1 MKDFDVKYADLQGI
15 HLVEANA
22 GTGKTYNISSL
33 FVRLIAETD
42 YEIHKLLV
50 LTFTEAATVEIRQRI
65 QSRCREVLERLEQPQ
80 NQASDGDEFLEH
92 CATKY
97 GAQDNIMHR
106 LQQAI
111 IAFDESQISTI
122 HGFCQKLLR
131 DYPFQFGVNPDFELL
146 PNPKP
151 MLLDVIRFYW
161 RMFFS
166 AEEHWVKNLF
176 QDTFLHTA
184 KGIRSPEEFYAQF
197 GDTLYNEFPIHP
209 KSALSSRFEEYCSS
223 RSVSFS
229 LHSLIQFI
237 EETSNPNDW
246 ADIGVEEEKKQLFHT
261 LTELWIREL
270 RRLFS
275 DEKKNRG
282 LLDYDD
288 LIRVV
293 ARGIMQS
300 NLEFLTVLRQ
310 SYPVALI
317 DEFQDTDT
325 YQFTIFKTLFEG
337 FPNGTLYLIG
347 DPKQAIFG
355 FRGAD
360 IHTYLE
366 AKNWVTK
373 ENHYKLSYN
382 YRSNPEL
389 LEFTNQFFTPE
400 SSGRPF
406 WLDIDYQDS
415 LHPSTVVDS
424 ETQMMASYD
433 NHVWLDSEGMQ
444 RMHPIQWISIT
455 GYTSEQTRAAIM
467 DDLVKRVEYLLN
479 SSLFVSKKSISGVQ
493 IQELQPSDIAILVHT
508 NNQASDIQELLS
520 RQGIPSI
527 INVQESIYQ
536 SSEAEYIQTWLNILQ
551 NPNNEKRINYVLA
564 HPIGSL
570 TAKELRTQ
578 QEDGSFWAELLTTIQ
593 KSAVEA
599 KRKEVAR
606 VLRDLFKYLKVY
618 DRWPLRND
626 FERIVTNIDH
636 ILEIIQLQQNS
647 KGLGIN
653 GLIHFIDSQ
662 KSEYRLEVDEDIIR
676 INTDEQMV
684 NIVTTHRSKG
694 LQYPVVFCPF
704 ESAGKT
710 PILTNKV
717 IKYRFEGRQCYDIR
731 LVSKAQDLHTKPLVS
746 MMSEE
751 IANRIRLTYVS
762 ITRAESLC
770 VIYNHTGMSGWNSG
784 LLTTCMDKD
793 LLGSLIETK
802 MRNPK
807 KKPPSDSSW
816 HADTLAS
823 HIWDTLSERYKP
835 IRAWSY
841 TQMSPIQMDIIPS
854 GVSKDSS
861 EFQYNELTSLQ
872 SLQKFTRIHSY
883 TSLKHHIKDED
894 GLDRLN
900 GFSDLKDLDRVD
912 VEKEDTDRDEKQT
925 SCSSNQM
932 PRGAEIGSFFHR
944 LMEQLLDRWV
954 LDEYDYR
961 EWVLQESR
969 NFGLTEAHS
978 ENIYSWVSKTMNTE
992 VIPGCLLRDLQQGQ
1006 LVVEKPFL
1014 IPSDTLQPEKIY
1026 SLIRG
1031 KDRKLQFDSSLDIKV
1046 LPKGFFKGFIDLV
1059 FECEGKFYVLDYK
1072 TNKRIGERAY
1082 SPIQLTKAMVELD
1095 FDVQGHLYSLALH
1108 QFLSVYMR
1116 EYDYDQHYGGYV
1128 YVFVRGLDPENP
1140 ENGIYHH
1147 KPDTRVITSLL
1158 DELLPQEV
1166 QE

>member
-1 MKDFDVKYADLQGI
+1 MKDFDVKYADLKGI

-42 YEIHKLLV
+42 HEIHKLLV
-50 LTFTEAATVEIRQRI
+50 LTFTEASTVELRQRI

-97 GAQDNIMHR
+97 GAQDNVMHR

-131 DYPFQFGVNPDFELL
+131 NYPFQFGVNPDFELL
-146 PNPKP
+146 PNPKH
-151 MLLDVIRFYW
+151 MLLDVIRTYW

-184 KGIRSPEEFYAQF
+184 KGIRSPEDFYAQF
-197 GDTLYNEFPIHP
+197 GDTLYDEFPIHP
-209 KSALSSRFEEYCSS
+209 KSALTSHFEEYCSS

-229 LHSLIQFI
+229 LHSLVQFM

-246 ADIGVEEEKKQLFHT
+246 ADNVVEEEKKQLFHT

-310 SYPVALI
+310 LYPVALI

-325 YQFTIFKTLFEG
+325 YQFAIFKTLFEG
-337 FPNGTLYLIG
+337 FPNGTLYVIG
-347 DPKQAIFG
+347 DPKQAIYG

-415 LHPSTVVDS
+415 LHPSTVIDS
-424 ETQMMASYD
+424 ETQMMARYD
-433 NHVWLDSEGMQ
+433 NHVWLDNEGMQ
-444 RMHPIQWISIT
+444 RLYPVQWISIT

-467 DDLVKRVEYLLN
+467 DDVVKRVKYLLN
-479 SSLFVSKKSISGVQ
+479 GSLFVSKKGISGVQ

-508 NNQASDIQELLS
+508 NNQASDIQDLLS
-520 RQGIPSI
+520 RWGIPSV

-551 NPNNEKRINYVLA
+551 NPNNEKQINYVLA
-564 HPIGSL
+564 HPIGGL
-570 TAKELRTQ
+570 TAEELRTQ
-578 QEDGSFWAELLTTIQ
+578 QEDGSYWAELLMTIQ

-599 KRKEVAR
+599 KSKEVAW
-606 VLRDLFKYLKVY
+606 VLRDLFKFLKLY
-618 DRWPLRND
+618 DQWPLRND

-636 ILEIIQLQQNS
+636 ILEIIQFQQNS

-662 KSEYRLEVDEDIIR
+662 KSEPRLEVDEDIIR

-684 NIVTTHRSKG
+684 NIITTHRSKG

-731 LVSKAQDLHTKPLVS
+731 LVSKAKDLHTAPLVS

-784 LLTTCMDKD
+784 LLTTGMDKE

-807 KKPPSDSSW
+807 KKPLSDSSW

-841 TQMSPIQMDIIPS
+841 TQMPPIQMDIIPS

-861 EFQYNELTSLQ
+861 EFQYKELTSLK
-872 SLQKFTRIHSY
+872 SLQKYTRIHSY
-883 TSLKHHIKDED
+883 TSLKHHIKDAD

-900 GFSDLKDLDRVD
+900 GLSDLKDLDRVD
-912 VEKEDTDRDEKQT
+912 VEREDTDRDEKQI
-925 SCSSNQM
+925 SYSNNQM
-932 PRGAEIGSFFHR
+932 PKGVEIGSFFHR

-954 LDEYDYR
+954 LGEYDYR
-961 EWVLQESR
+961 EWVIQESR
-969 NFGLTEAHS
+969 NFGLNEAHS
-978 ENIYSWVSKTMNTE
+978 EHIYSWVSKTMNTE
-992 VIPGCLLRDLQQGQ
+992 VIPGCSLRDLQRGQ

-1031 KDRKLQFDSSLDIKV
+1031 EDRQLQFDSNLDIKV

-1072 TNKRIGERAY
+1072 TNTRIGERAY

-1147 KPDTRVITSLL
+1147 KPDILVITSLL

>member
-1 MKDFDVKYADLQGI
+1 MKEFDVKYADLKGI

-50 LTFTEAATVEIRQRI
+50 LTFTEAATVELRQRI

-80 NQASDGDEFLEH
+80 NQVSDCDEFLEH

-97 GAQDNIMHR
+97 EANDKVMYR

-111 IAFDESQISTI
+111 VAFDESQISTI

-131 DYPFQFGVNPDFELL
+131 NYPFQFGVNPDYELL
-146 PNPKP
+146 SNPKP
-151 MLLDVIRFYW
+151 MLLDVIRSYW
-161 RMFFS
+161 RTFFS

-176 QDTFLHTA
+176 QDTFLNTA
-184 KGIRSPEEFYAQF
+184 KGIRSPEEFYAKF
-197 GDTLYNEFPIHP
+197 GETLYNEFSIHP
-209 KSALSSRFEEYCSS
+209 KSTLSSRFEEYCSS

-229 LHSLIQFI
+229 LHSLVQFMD
-237 EETSNPNDW
+237 ETSNPNDW
-246 ADIGVEEEKKQLFHT
+246 ADNGVEEEQQQLFHT

-293 ARGIMQS
+293 ARGIEQS

-310 SYPVALI
+310 LYPVALI

-325 YQFTIFKTLFEG
+325 YQFAIFKTLFEG
-337 FPNGTLYLIG
+337 FSKGTLYVIG
-347 DPKQAIFG
+347 DPKQAIYG

-373 ENHYKLSYN
+373 EHRYKLSYN

-400 SSGRPF
+400 SSKRPF

-415 LHPSTVVDS
+415 LHPSAFKDTES
-424 ETQMMASYD
+424 ESISSYD
-433 NHVWLDSEGMQ
+433 NHVWLDKEGTR

-455 GYTSEQTRAAIM
+455 GGSSEQTSAAIM
-467 DDLVKRVEYLLN
+467 NDVVKRVEYLLHG
-479 SSLFVSKKSISGVQ
+479 SLFVSKKSTSGVQ

-508 NNQASDIQELLS
+508 NYQAYNIKDLLS
-520 RQGIPSI
+520 LRGIPAN
-527 INVQESIYQ
+527 INAQESIYQ

-570 TAKELRTQ
+570 TAEELRTQ
-578 QEDGSFWAELLTTIQ
+578 QQDGSYWAELLTTIQ
-593 KSAVEA
+593 KSADEA
-599 KRKEVAR
+599 KSKEVAW

-626 FERIVTNIDH
+626 FERMVTNIDH

-653 GLIHFIDSQ
+653 GLIHFFESQ
-662 KSEYRLEVDEDIIR
+662 KSEHRLEVDEDIIR
-676 INTDEQMV
+676 INTDNQMV

-710 PILTNKV
+710 TILTNKV

-731 LVSKAQDLHTKPLVS
+731 LVSKAQDLHTTPLLS

-770 VIYNHTGMSGWNSG
+770 MIYNHTGMSGWNSG
-784 LLTTCMDKD
+784 LLTTGMDKE

-807 KKPPSDSSW
+807 KKHLSDSSW

-823 HIWDTLSERYKP
+823 HIWDTLNERYEP
-835 IRAWSY
+835 IQAWSY
-841 TQMSPIQMDIIPS
+841 THMPPIQMDITPS
-854 GVSKDSS
+854 DVSKDST
-861 EFQYNELTSLQ
+861 EFQYKELTSLQ
-872 SLQKFTRIHSY
+872 SLQNYTRIHSY
-883 TSLKHHIKDED
+883 TSLKHHIKDAD

-900 GFSDLKDLDRVD
+900 GFSEIKDQDRED
-912 VEKEDTDRDEKQT
+912 VEKEDTDMDEKQI
-925 SCSSNQM
+925 SYSNNQM
-932 PRGAEIGSFFHR
+932 PKGAEIGSFFHR

-954 LDEYDYR
+954 LGEYDYR

-969 NFGLTEAHS
+969 NFGLNEAHS
-978 ENIYSWVSKTMNTE
+978 EHIYSWVSKTMNTE
-992 VIPGCLLRDLQQGQ
+992 VIPGCSIRDLQQGQ

-1031 KDRKLQFDSSLDIKV
+1031 EDRQLQFDSNLDIKV

-1059 FECEGKFYVLDYK
+1059 FEFEGKFYVLDYK
-1072 TNKRIGERAY
+1072 TNTRIGERAY
-1082 SPIQLTKAMVELD
+1082 SPMQLTEAMVELD
-1095 FDVQGHLYSLALH
+1095 FDVQGHLYSLAVH

-1116 EYDYDQHYGGYV
+1116 KYDYDKHYGGYV
-1128 YVFVRGLDPENP
+1128 YVFVRGLHPENH
-1140 ENGIYHH
+1140 ENGVFHH
-1147 KPDTRVITSLL
+1147 KPDIRVISSLL
-1158 DELLPQEV
+1158 DELLSQEV

>member
-1 MKDFDVKYADLQGI
+1 MKDFDVNYADLKGI

-50 LTFTEAATVEIRQRI
+50 LTFTEAATVELRQRI
-65 QSRCREVLERLEQPQ
+65 QSRCREVLKRLEQPQ
-80 NQASDGDEFLEH
+80 NQASDGDEFLER
-92 CATKY
+92 CAMKY
-97 GAQDNIMHR
+97 GAQDKVMYR
-106 LQQAI
+106 LQKAI
-111 IAFDESQISTI
+111 VAFDESQISTI

-151 MLLDVIRFYW
+151 MLLDVIRSYW

-176 QDTFLHTA
+176 QDTFIHTT
-184 KGIRSPEEFYAQF
+184 KGIRSPEEFYSIF
-197 GDTLYNEFPIHP
+197 GETLYNEFPIHP
-209 KSALSSRFEEYCSS
+209 KCALSSRFEEYCSS

-229 LHSLIQFI
+229 LHSLVQFM
-237 EETSNPNDW
+237 EETSKPDDW
-246 ADIGVEEEKKQLFHT
+246 ADNGVEEVEQQLFHT

-293 ARGIMQS
+293 ARGVEQS
-300 NLEFLTVLRQ
+300 SPEFLKVLRQ
-310 SYPVALI
+310 LYPVALI

-325 YQFTIFKTLFEG
+325 YQFAIFRKLFEG

-347 DPKQAIFG
+347 DPKQAIYG

-373 ENHYKLSYN
+373 EHHYKLSYN
-382 YRSNPEL
+382 YRSNPGL

-400 SSGRPF
+400 SSKHPF

-415 LHPSTVVDS
+415 LHPSATKDTESHALV
-424 ETQMMASYD
+424 SYD
-433 NHVWLDSEGMQ
+433 NYVWLDKEGTR

-455 GYTSEQTRAAIM
+455 GGTSEQTSAAIM
-467 DDLVKRVEYLLN
+467 DDVVKRVEYLLHR
-479 SSLFVSKKSISGVQ
+479 SLYVSKKNGSAVQ
-493 IQELQPSDIAILVHT
+493 IHEIQPSDIAILVHT
-508 NNQASDIQELLS
+508 NNQASDIKDLLS
-520 RQGIPSI
+520 LRGIPAI
-527 INVQESIYQ
+527 INAQESIYQ
-536 SSEAEYIQTWLNILQ
+536 SSEAEYIRSWLSILQ
-551 NPNNEKRINYVLA
+551 NPNHEKSINYILA
-564 HPIGSL
+564 HPIGGL
-570 TAKELRTQ
+570 TADELRTQ
-578 QEDGSFWAELLTTIQ
+578 QEDGSYWAELLTTIQ
-593 KSAVEA
+593 KSVVEA
-599 KRKEVAR
+599 KSREVAW
-606 VLRDLFKYLKVY
+606 VLRDLFNYLKVY

-626 FERIVTNIDH
+626 FERMITNIDH
-636 ILEIIQLQQNS
+636 ILEIIQHQQNS

-653 GLIHFIDSQ
+653 GLIHFFDSQ
-662 KSEYRLEVDEDIIR
+662 KSEHRLEVDEDIIR
-676 INTDEQMV
+676 INTDEEMV

-710 PILTNKV
+710 PILTKKV
-717 IKYRFEGRQCYDIR
+717 LKYRFEGRQCYDIR
-731 LVSKAQDLHTKPLVS
+731 LVSKAQDLNTIPLVS

-784 LLTTCMDKD
+784 LLTTGMDKE

-802 MRNPK
+802 MRNPR

-823 HIWDTLSERYKP
+823 HIWDTLNERYEP

-841 TQMSPIQMDIIPS
+841 THMPPIQMDIIPS

-861 EFQYNELTSLQ
+861 EFRYNELKALQ
-872 SLQKFTRIHSY
+872 SLQKYTRIHSY
-883 TSLKHHIKDED
+883 TSLKDHIKDAD
-894 GLDRLN
+894 GLDRLT
-900 GFSDLKDLDRVD
+900 GLSDLKDLDRED

-925 SCSSNQM
+925 FYTSKQM
-932 PRGAEIGSFFHR
+932 PKGAEIGSFFHR

-954 LDEYDYR
+954 LGEYDYR
-961 EWVLQESR
+961 EWVLQESK
-969 NFGLTEAHS
+969 NFGLNEAHS
-978 ENIYSWVSKTMNTE
+978 EHIYSWVYATMNTE
-992 VIPGCLLRDLQQGQ
+992 VIPGCSLRDLQQGQ

-1014 IPSDTLQPEKIY
+1014 IPSGTLQPEKIY

-1031 KDRKLQFDSSLDIKV
+1031 EDRQLQFDSNLDIKV
-1046 LPKGFFKGFIDLV
+1046 LPKGFLKGFIDLV
-1059 FECEGKFYVLDYK
+1059 FQCEGKFYVLDYK
-1072 TNKRIGERAY
+1072 TNTRVGERAY
-1082 SPIQLTKAMVELD
+1082 SPMQLTNAMVELD

-1108 QFLSVYMR
+1108 QFLSVYMC

-1128 YVFVRGLDPENP
+1128 YVFVRGLDAENP
-1140 ENGIYHH
+1140 ENGVYHH
-1147 KPDTRVITSLL
+1147 RPDIRVITSLL